1 MSKQNWRAGVC
12 VLLTDSVC
20 VEVSV
25 YVLGM
30 SACSILLV
38 TCVCW
43 LVQQARGCLKPL
55 DSRAGYSRVK

>member
-1 MSKQNWRAGVC
+1 MSKQGWRAGVC

-30 SACSILLV
+30 SARSMLLV

-43 LVQQARGCLKPL
+43 LVQQARGCLRPP
-55 DSRAGYSRVK
+55 